1 MVDLPM
7 AKAKKHQLNQSRKL
21 TIASIPAGKNNN
33 EASTKDIQNLPERR
47 TLSVPGFR
55 VAT

>member
-1 MVDLPM
+1 M